1 MRTVKVIYHSEQD
14 GWWAELPDFP
24 GYTAVGATRAEVR
37 EHVLEG
43 IPDMV
48 GEEGLEDLQFM
59 EVVRNVVPILSSGNP
74 LTQSFGFSFE
84 VTERF
89 QKPLADLS
97 DSKKTGKLLAQ

>member
-14 GWWAELPDFP
+14 GWWAESPDFP

-48 GEEGLEDLQFM
+48 GEEELENLELV
-59 EVVRNVVPILSSGNP
+59 EVDRKVPTLRSGNP

-84 VTERF
+84 VTEWLG
-89 QKPLADLS
+89 KPLADLS
-97 DSKKTGKLLAQ
+97 DSKKTGKLLPQ